1 MVLTLTC
8 MNECYKSIFVFAQQK
23 RSRGGTGGGPARRAR
38 GAFPAQGGSVLVNPG
53 RNERRRR
60 QEERRLET
68 RQRLVDATITLL
80 NERGAAQLTMEEVAR
95 EAGLTRGAIQY
106 HFDSP
111 KSLLVACVDEIARR
125 LSRYLDA
132 EELTRLPLDERI
144 DRVIDEYW
152 AGFRGANYTAFIEIA
167 VRGRQ
172 DSEFEEAIQAAL
184 KPLEQERDIVW
195 QKVFADSRRNREE
208 IKSWRQTL
216 LITLRDLAL
225 THMISGD
232 SDKVSVQ
239 IDQFKA
245 MFKKYLTE

>member
-1 MVLTLTC
+1 TC

-53 RNERRRR
+53 RNERRR

-68 RQRLVDATITLL
+68 CQRLVDATITLL

-106 HFDSP
+106 HFDRP

-144 DRVIDEYW
+144 D
-152 AGFRGANYTAFIEIA
+152 
-167 VRGRQ
+167 
-172 DSEFEEAIQAAL
+172 
-184 KPLEQERDIVW
+184 
-195 QKVFADSRRNREE
+195 
-208 IKSWRQTL
+208 
-216 LITLRDLAL
+216 
-225 THMISGD
+225 
-232 SDKVSVQ
+232 
-239 IDQFKA
+239 
-245 MFKKYLTE
+245 